1 MSEEAT
7 EATGVP
13 IKIKLDDLSL
23 YYRRVALERLG
34 AVFQLEPGTFP
45 LEWRALWGDPD
56 HDHEEGPMALA
67 DLIPAVEGAMGVR
80 EILSGP
86 S

>member
-1 MSEEAT
+1 MSQET
-7 EATGVP
+7 TATGIS
-13 IKIKLDDLSL
+13 IKVKLDDLSL

-34 AVFQLEPGTFP
+34 AVFVLEPGTFP

-56 HDHEEGPMALA
+56 HEAGPMALA
-67 DLIPAVEGAMGVR
+67 DLIPHVEDAMGVR
-80 EILSGP
+80 EILSRP